1 MAVTRR
7 HLLAA
12 SAGIAAAAAVCA
24 GGIGMQWWKQSPA
37 AGFVNLSS
45 DEAEFV
51 RAISGAAFPAGEVIE
66 LSGADADLDRFFDAM
81 LSGMPSLTGN
91 LLKLL
96 IQALE
101 NLSVLLAGGR
111 FTALTLPAQQSVIEG
126 WLASDQTELRSA
138 VQSLV
143 VLLSMGYTT
152 HPEIAPLMSSWHRCG
167 YGR

>member
-12 SAGIAAAAAVCA
+12 SAGLAAAAAVCA
-24 GGIGMQWWKQSPA
+24 GGIGLQWWDQPPG
-37 AGFVNLSS
+37 AGLAHLSA

-51 RAISGAAFPAGEVIE
+51 RAISGAAFPSGDVIA

-81 LSGMPSLTGN
+81 LSGMPTLTGD

-101 NLSVLLAGGR
+101 NLSVVLAGGR
-111 FTALTLPAQQSVIEG
+111 FTTLSLAKQQSLVEG
-126 WLASDQTELRSA
+126 WLANDQSELRSA

>member
-1 MAVTRR
+1 M
-7 HLLAA
+7 HL
-12 SAGIAAAAAVCA
+12 S
-24 GGIGMQWWKQSPA
+24 K
-37 AGFVNLSS
+37 

-51 RAISGAAFPAGEVIE
+51 RALSGAAFPAGDVIT

-81 LSGMPSLTGN
+81 LSGMPALTGD

-111 FTALTLPAQQSVIEG
+111 FTTLSMNTQQALVEG
-126 WLASDQTELRSA
+126 WLTNDQTELRSA